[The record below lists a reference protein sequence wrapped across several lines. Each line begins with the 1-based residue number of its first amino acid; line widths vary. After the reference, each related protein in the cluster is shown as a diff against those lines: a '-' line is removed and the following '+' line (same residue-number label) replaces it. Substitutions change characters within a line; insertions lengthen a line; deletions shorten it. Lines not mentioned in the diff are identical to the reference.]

1 MRAGRT
7 DLRDLLEPGVRA
19 AGYELVHV
27 ELSGGGRHRVLRV
40 YIDGPHGVSVDD
52 CAAVSRQLSA
62 LLDVEDPLPGQ
73 YVLEV
78 SSPGLDRPLVR
89 LEDFQRFTGEQAKL
103 RTVLPVDG
111 RRNFSGRIAGTEG
124 ARVVLDTGTGCIE
137 FALEQIESARLIPRI

>member
-1 MRAGRT
+1 
-7 DLRDLLEPGVRA
+7 
-19 AGYELVHV
+19 
-27 ELSGGGRHRVLRV
+27 
-40 YIDGPHGVSVDD
+40 VDD